1 RVRPHGPHRVPHVGH
16 HGDGRR
22 RRAGLQPDRGRADEP
37 HRGRRPPRFRGRL
50 RPGRGPERLPH
61 RAPRRG
67 GGTAVTPKMTRLV
80 LAAVLFAAWMGYL
93 GYLVYTLP
101 KPVNNMP
108 VVLSRPQFLVSD
120 LDVIG
125 DIDLKEG
132 TVAVRKVL
140 YSRGGNLP
148 DFGTPIK

>member
-1 RVRPHGPHRVPHVGH
+1 
-16 HGDGRR
+16 
-22 RRAGLQPDRGRADEP
+22 
-37 HRGRRPPRFRGRL
+37 
-50 RPGRGPERLPH
+50 
-61 RAPRRG
+61 
-67 GGTAVTPKMTRLV
+67 MTRLV

-101 KPVNNMP
+101 KPVSNMP

-148 DFGTPIK
+148 DFGTPIKVINLADVTPGLTGKSNLKNCLLPLQVHLQDNVTCRITPIPKSPGFERSEVHIYPANPETLAEYDSLQKGKGNEQ